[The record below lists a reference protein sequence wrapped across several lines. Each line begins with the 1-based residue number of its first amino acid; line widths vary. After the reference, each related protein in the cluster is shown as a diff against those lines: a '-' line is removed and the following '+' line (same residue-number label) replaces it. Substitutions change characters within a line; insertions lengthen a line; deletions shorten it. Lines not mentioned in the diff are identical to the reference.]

1 MEKTREMAYAVMPEI
16 ANRKSIRAFDAKP
29 IDDSAMQQLFEAAR
43 WSFSAGNQQPWRFV
57 YAHQHQPL
65 FTKIWDAL
73 NDGNKPWTA
82 KASALIVVFATK
94 YMANGNPY
102 KFNLHD
108 AGAATMSMALQAIH
122 MGFQLH
128 PMAGYKAAE
137 LVANLN
143 VPETLEPV
151 TVIAVGYPSTDL
163 TILSEAHQA
172 AEVTRG
178 ERFEQ
183 NSLVLNTTF

>member
-1 MEKTREMAYAVMPEI
+1 MPEI
-16 ANRKSIRAFDAKP
+16 AERKSIRAFNSDAV
-29 IDDSAMQQLFEAAR
+29 SEEQLQSLFEAAR

-65 FTKIWDAL
+65 FTKIWDTL

-82 KASALIVVFATK
+82 KASVLVAVFATK
-94 YMANGNPY
+94 QMANGNPY

-108 AGAATMSMALQAIH
+108 AGAATMSMAIQATH
-122 MGFQLH
+122 LGFQVH
-128 PMAGYKAAE
+128 PMAGYKTAE
-137 LVANLN
+137 LMANLN

-151 TVIAVGYPSTDL
+151 TVLAIGYPTTDL
-163 TILSEAHQA
+163 SILNDAHKA
-172 AEVTRG
+172 AETIRG

-183 NSLVLNTTF
+183 HTFVLNQTF